1 MTPHVLMVDDD
12 PVVREHVRDFLTQ
25 HGLDVSV
32 LDDGIALKSA
42 VQNLRP
48 ALVVLDVMMPGKDG
62 ISALRELRHAHDDI
76 PVILLT
82 ARSDVLD
89 RVIGLELGADDYLG
103 KPFDPRELLARI
115 RTILRR
121 RNGPPSF
128 VPGAPEMRPSY
139 RFGPFEMDFSAR
151 ELRRD
156 GERIALRSGEFALL
170 KTLVKNQMNV
180 LSRAQLN
187 EHLRGAGAHRD
198 RSLDVSIWRLRR
210 LLETDPSEPRYVQT
224 VWGQGYIF
232 VPHGD
237 PSAAGRIAARPSH

>member
-1 MTPHVLMVDDD
+1 MVDDD
-12 PVVREHVRDFLTQ
+12 PVVRDHVREFLQQ
-25 HGLDVSV
+25 HGFEVSV
-32 LDDGIALKSA
+32 LSDGMSLKNR
-42 VQNLRP
+42 VQAERP
-48 ALVVLDVMMPGKDG
+48 SLIVLDVMMPGKDG
-62 ISALRELRHAHDDI
+62 ISALRELRHAHEDV

-115 RTILRR
+115 RSILRR
-121 RNGPPSF
+121 RHYAFPPHVAS
-128 VPGAPEMRPSY
+128 APELRPSY
-139 RFGPFEMDFSAR
+139 RFGPFEMDFGAR

-156 GERIALRSGEFALL
+156 GERISLRSGEFALL
-170 KTLVKNQMNV
+170 KTLVKNAMTV
-180 LSRAQLN
+180 LTRTQLN
-187 EHLRGAGAHRD
+187 EQLRGAGAHRD

-237 PSAAGRIAARPSH
+237 PGAAGRIASRPAH

>member
-1 MTPHVLMVDDD
+1 MVDDD
-12 PVVREHVRDFLTQ
+12 PVVRDHVREFLHQ
-25 HGLDVSV
+25 HGFEVSV
-32 LDDGIALKSA
+32 LSDGMSLKSR
-42 VQNLRP
+42 VQAARP
-48 ALVVLDVMMPGKDG
+48 SLIVLDVMMPGKDG

-115 RTILRR
+115 RSILRR
-121 RNGPPSF
+121 RHYALPPHVAS
-128 VPGAPEMRPSY
+128 APELRPSY
-139 RFGPFEMDFSAR
+139 RFGPFEMDFGAR
-151 ELRRD
+151 ELRRE
-156 GERIALRSGEFALL
+156 GERITLRSGEFALL
-170 KTLVKNQMNV
+170 KTLVKNAMTV
-180 LSRAQLN
+180 LTRTQLN
-187 EHLRGAGAHRD
+187 EQMRGAGAHRD

-237 PSAAGRIAARPSH
+237 PSAAGRIAARPMR

>member
-1 MTPHVLMVDDD
+1 MVDDD
-12 PVVREHVRDFLTQ
+12 PVVRDHVRDFLQ
-25 HGLDVSV
+25 RHGFEVSV
-32 LDDGIALKSA
+32 LNDGIALRDS
-42 VQNLRP
+42 VLSRRP
-48 ALVVLDVMMPGKDG
+48 ALIVLDVMMPGKDG

-121 RNGPPSF
+121 RNSTSEPT
-128 VPGAPEMRPSY
+128 PGAPEMRPSY
-139 RFGPFEMDFSAR
+139 RFGPFEIDFGAR

-170 KTLVKNQMNV
+170 KTLVNNQMTV
-180 LSRAQLN
+180 LTRAQLN
-187 EHLRGAGAHRD
+187 EHLHGAGAHRD
-198 RSLDVSIWRLRR
+198 RSLDVLIWRLRR

-237 PSAAGRIAARPSH
+237 PRAAGRIASRAAP

>member
-1 MTPHVLMVDDD
+1 MTPHVLIVDDD
-12 PVVREHVRDFLTQ
+12 PVVRDHVREFLQ
-25 HGLDVSV
+25 KHGLDVSM
-32 LDDGIALKSA
+32 LNDGMGLKSR
-42 VQNLRP
+42 VQAARP
-48 ALVVLDVMMPGKDG
+48 SLIVLDVMMPGKDG

-103 KPFDPRELLARI
+103 KPFDRELLARI
-115 RTILRR
+115 RSILRR
-121 RNGPPSF
+121 RHYALPQA
-128 VPGAPEMRPSY
+128 PGAPELRPSY
-139 RFGPFEMDFSAR
+139 RFGPFEMDFGAR

-170 KTLVKNQMNV
+170 KTLVKNAMAV
-180 LSRAQLN
+180 LSRTQLN
-187 EHLRGAGAHRD
+187 EQLRGAGAHRD

-237 PSAAGRIAARPSH
+237 PSAAGRIASRPTR